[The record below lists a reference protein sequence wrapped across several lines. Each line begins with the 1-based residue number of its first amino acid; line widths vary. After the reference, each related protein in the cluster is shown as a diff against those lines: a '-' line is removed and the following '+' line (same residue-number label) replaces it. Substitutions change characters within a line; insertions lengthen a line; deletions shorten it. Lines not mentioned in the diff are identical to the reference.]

1 MDNIERISVSAK
13 ELARIDPVE
22 ASLQVQKERIMEA
35 YRGLAMSK
43 GGDKPYYN
51 FDLGYGEPAPN
62 NFVQFDIDNTGDGHS
77 GPLKLRIGGE
87 AAAEGAY
94 LYYGLTAGAS
104 DDAVI
109 TDQLGAKIL
118 AVQGFSKICCAKP
131 MLITEIRIR
140 TADALRRT
148 CRGSDIIAR
157 IGGDEFV
164 ILMTYAGKIN
174 TEVFLTRLQYCLKQQ
189 SVKLD
194 HDYTL
199 SVSAGMAEYNSN
211 EQSSLKDLL
220 DLADRSMYEQKK
232 AKRHK

>member
-140 TADALRRT
+140 TADALQLVTPPVHKSLRLDGTVDETRINLT
-148 CRGSDIIAR
+148 ATEEMSDQR
-157 IGGDEFV
+157 DNLV
-164 ILMTYAGKIN
+164 ILRPRVGTSGWILDAQKFFEFN
-174 TEVFLTRLQYCLKQQ
+174 ALDNKTF
-189 SVKLD
+189 SVIL
-194 HDYTL
+194 Y
-199 SVSAGMAEYNSN
+199 VSAIDNIAQMVKPE
-211 EQSSLKDLL
+211 
-220 DLADRSMYEQKK
+220 
-232 AKRHK
+232 